1 MSTFNELIDFTRS
14 TTGTYLDSVVYGDE
28 LVTNGTFDSDTGWTK
43 GTGWTISGG
52 TAVASNVQSG
62 VKIESTS
69 FTVTAGYYTISL
81 DVTTSYSSYYFG
93 IQGVTVAATGQ
104 KSTQGTVSIT
114 TYLNAGSHTAF
125 IGAWSSGLSG
135 TFDNVSVKE
144 VIGGQV
150 SAGTPLLRT
159 AAINE
164 PRLEYD
170 ASGNPLGL
178 LIEEAR
184 SNVLL
189 HSEDFTN
196 ANWGKTNLTAT
207 ANAAT
212 APDNTQTADKLQLN
226 STTAGVY
233 MVQDNSTSSSGY
245 KTVTVYAK
253 DNNAGYVILRVG
265 DQPSS
270 ADRYLVLVD
279 LSNGHVVD
287 TAISGN
293 PLNVSHTV
301 TPVGNNW
308 YRVSVTANLN
318 ESGIRVAITPYCVSS
333 ITHTDGT
340 PENAGGAVGN
350 SVYIWGAQL
359 EQGAFPTSYIPTSG
373 STVARTA
380 DVASLPVERFAFND
394 TKGSVV
400 VSAEMVTGSSSQGI
414 ASFKGNAAVENIGLY
429 KVVSGNMVYE
439 VRSSSTNQA
448 SYNVPP
454 ASNNFKVGYVF
465 KKNDFNLAVN
475 GIAYTTDTSGVVP
488 TGLSTLL
495 IGSIYYVGTNL
506 MSGHIKQIQ
515 YYPKRLSN
523 TELQLLTQP
532 SASPTMNLTFD
543 GQATS
548 TLVEGFHD

>member
-28 LVTNGTFDSDTGWTK
+28 SLTGSWTTVTGFDNITS
-43 GTGWTISGG
+43 GTGTNVTTTSTSSGASRCYLQINNVEQGKQYKLTVTISQSNVSSLSVYLRDGASPNSGTLVAGQSGMQQGNTYTIMGVAESNLMGVLFIG
-52 TAVASNVQSG
+52 TAA
-62 VKIESTS
+62 S
-69 FTVTAGYYTISL
+69 FTA
-81 DVTTSYSSYYFG
+81 
-93 IQGVTVAATGQ
+93 
-104 KSTQGTVSIT
+104 
-114 TYLNAGSHTAF
+114 
-125 IGAWSSGLSG
+125 
-135 TFDNVSVKE
+135 NVSVKE

-150 SAGTPLLRT
+150 SGTPLLRT

-178 LIEEAR
+178 LIEEGR
-184 SNVLL
+184 TNVLL

-212 APDNTQTADKLQLN
+212 APDGTQTADKLQLN

-279 LSNGHVVD
+279 LSNGNVVD
-287 TAISGN
+287 TAISSN
-293 PLNVSHTV
+293 PSNVSHTV

-308 YRVSVTANLN
+308 YRISVTANLN
-318 ESGIRVAITPYCVSS
+318 ESSIRVAITPYCVSS
-333 ITHTDGT
+333 ITHTNGT

-373 STVARTA
+373 STVTRAK
-380 DVASLPVERFAFND
+380 DLASVPVERFAYHTAQSSF
-394 TKGSVV
+394 VV
-400 VSAEMVTGSSSQGI
+400 Q
-414 ASFKGNAAVENIGLY
+414 ASTINTNNVQAAIYAG
-429 KVVSGNMVYE
+429 K
-439 VRSSSTNQA
+439 SSTNRILIYRTGNNKKLNFQVI
-448 SYNVPP
+448 SGGVNV
-454 ASNNFKVGYVF
+454 AQLNQNFGEKFAARY
-465 KKNDFNLAVN
+465 KLNDMNSAVN
-475 GIAYTTDTSGVVP
+475 GVSGTVDTTSP
-488 TGLSTLL
+488 LMTLDPSAIY
-495 IGSIYYVGTNL
+495 IGSYDSSTNHWG
-506 MSGHIKQIQ
+506 GHIKSVQ
-515 YYPKRLSN
+515 YYPKGLSD